1 MQRSICTAQ
10 ALQKQAD
17 CLITTDSH
25 LTLLRSILALILLIS
40 FHCRALWIFL
50 FGGKFPSSD
59 MLKTPVA
66 SLKTSSCV
74 SCLAASVARQTS
86 SNAFEIW
93 VQQKY
98 FLLASLPQHHPPKS
112 VLPIMISWK
121 SLCEALCAQVRTL
134 LDFAC
139 LWSCVLVYQH
149 VPCLWHID
157 CHCYAG
163 KWGWI
168 SMKKEEQK
176 TIHKQWEWQKEWK
189 IHKMSYISVWDRR
202 RDLFKLSESSFLSD
216 ACIQCFPPPLW
227 IPNDPCTKYS
237 SLDRVLVWA
246 VFPSETEQCWKE
258 ACFALGVHCF
268 VF

>member
-1 MQRSICTAQ
+1 MQWSICTAQ

-121 SLCEALCAQVRTL
+121 STAAQNLFVCSSKNAFR
-134 LDFAC
+134 F
-139 LWSCVLVYQH
+139 CVLVIVCAC
-149 VPCLWHID
+149 VPARSMFVAYWLPLLCGEMRMDQYEEGGTEDNTQTVRVAKRMKDTQNELHI
-157 CHCYAG
+157 
-163 KWGWI
+163 
-168 SMKKEEQK
+168 SLRQEERF
-176 TIHKQWEWQKEWK
+176 I
-189 IHKMSYISVWDRR
+189 
-202 RDLFKLSESSFLSD
+202 
-216 ACIQCFPPPLW
+216 
-227 IPNDPCTKYS
+227 
-237 SLDRVLVWA
+237 
-246 VFPSETEQCWKE
+246 
-258 ACFALGVHCF
+258 
-268 VF
+268 